1 MAVVPASGTQTAFLT
16 INSMDRYASLDISR
30 DPAQQTSATDITY
43 TIPGLEKVKSIQ
55 LINYTAQVSPG
66 LASAS
71 PATYLNVINVIY
83 NGVTKLLVLPYDSV
97 TNTNNSMFYTLP
109 VFLRDSTVN
118 FFLAPFN
125 TPNNGVGF
133 GTYATAPGGT
143 SLAYATWRS
152 NVATLGFSRVTTY
165 NGVDISGKT
174 QLFDILNLGYQTVSG
189 VGVSQ
194 VSAIGQWASA
204 TLPYYPNVY
213 NTGIFPFLTLSSP
226 DLDPLYPDLSTSAT
240 LSSLGT
246 IIQRNSSSSFAPP
259 NYSNIVSS
267 GSGNDLKSYRTKGK
281 NTLRIRMGDTNGNP
295 LPPSVTIPAVM
306 RYVSQSIALSST
318 LVGSGTTAVITVAG
332 TPALTLSGIV
342 AGDSIAVYCAT
353 ASATALNGVFTV
365 TGVTS
370 NTVTISFGTQTT
382 FTGTATSIT
391 IAGPV
396 NAGGVTSAGG
406 IGEYILTFAVDYG
419 TNVPVI
425 TSPILS

>member
-16 INSMDRYASLDISR
+16 INSLDRYASLDISR
-30 DPAQQTSATDITY
+30 DPAQQTSPTDITF

-55 LINYTAQVSPG
+55 LINYNAQVSPG
-66 LASAS
+66 LCAAS

-83 NGVTKLLVLPYDSV
+83 NGVTKLLVLPYDSL

-109 VFLRDSTVN
+109 VFLRDSTVS

-125 TPNNGVGF
+125 VPSNGVGF
-133 GTYATAPGGT
+133 GTYATAPGVT
-143 SLAYATWRS
+143 NLAYATWRS
-152 NVATLGFSRVTTY
+152 NVGTLGFSRVTTY

-204 TLPYYPNVY
+204 TLPYYPNIY

-246 IIQRNSSSSFAPP
+246 IIQRNQSTSFNPA
-259 NYSNIVSS
+259 NYSNISS
-267 GSGNDLKSYRTKGK
+267 LGSGNDLKSFRTKGK

-306 RYVSQSIALSST
+306 RYVSQTNQCT

-342 AGDSIAVYCAT
+342 AGNSIAVFSSTIAIP
-353 ASATALNGVFTV
+353 GVFTV

-382 FTGTATSIT
+382 FTGTQTAVT
-391 IAGPV
+391 IGGPV
-396 NAGGVTSAGG
+396 NVGGVSSVGG
-406 IGEYILTFAVDYG
+406 LGEYILTFAVDYG
-419 TNVPVI
+419 TDVPVI